1 MSPPAKP
8 GPLVLAGLVCGPF
21 VSMVD
26 SNAVNVAVPE
36 IGREMFASLSTVGW
50 IVSAYMLGI
59 GICLP
64 ATAWLARRV
73 GTRRLYMAALVAFAL
88 SSAACGL
95 APGIEALIGLRAV
108 QGIASAPL
116 IPLALTL
123 LFGGERTRGARPP
136 MVAGLLF
143 FLAPALGPTIG
154 GLLIATGG
162 WRLIFLI
169 NVPLI
174 AIGLLGIRRLPADPP
189 RAESDRTPLD
199 MAGLLVL
206 GLGATAAIYGA
217 SVITGGGADVRWGW
231 LSALAGV
238 ALLVAYPFHARR
250 TPHPALALGL
260 LSTPATR
267 VAVLVSVVASVVL
280 FAVLFLIP
288 VFVLD
293 VQGLSPLVA
302 GLVMLP
308 QGIAMGVCA
317 GLGERFVSA
326 WGLRATVATGML
338 LLAAVTGLLLLV
350 TPATSPWLLA
360 LLLAGRGV
368 ALGLTLQPIIMGI
381 MDGLA
386 KDDMADGS
394 TVFNV
399 AQRIGGSL
407 GVAGIAA
414 FYQARLP
421 QGHAFHD
428 TVWLLMGLSLAG
440 AVLVP
445 LLGRRAA
452 ADPAPAFAGD
462 QGRSRRGVS
471 EP

>member
-1 MSPPAKP
+1 MLSDPTREGSPETASPLARPEPPETASPLARPESPETADPPPAKP

-36 IGREMFASLSTVGW
+36 IGREMYASLSTVGW

-59 GICLP
+59 GVCLP

-174 AIGLLGIRRLPADPP
+174 AIGLLGIRRLPATRPGPSRTVP
-189 RAESDRTPLD
+189 RSIWPGCSSSASAPRRRSTVRRSSRE
-199 MAGLLVL
+199 
-206 GLGATAAIYGA
+206 AAP
-217 SVITGGGADVRWGW
+217 TCGGGG
-231 LSALAGV
+231 
-238 ALLVAYPFHARR
+238 
-250 TPHPALALGL
+250 
-260 LSTPATR
+260 
-267 VAVLVSVVASVVL
+267 
-280 FAVLFLIP
+280 
-288 VFVLD
+288 
-293 VQGLSPLVA
+293 
-302 GLVMLP
+302 
-308 QGIAMGVCA
+308 
-317 GLGERFVSA
+317 
-326 WGLRATVATGML
+326 
-338 LLAAVTGLLLLV
+338 
-350 TPATSPWLLA
+350 
-360 LLLAGRGV
+360 
-368 ALGLTLQPIIMGI
+368 
-381 MDGLA
+381 
-386 KDDMADGS
+386 
-394 TVFNV
+394 
-399 AQRIGGSL
+399 
-407 GVAGIAA
+407 
-414 FYQARLP
+414 
-421 QGHAFHD
+421 
-428 TVWLLMGLSLAG
+428 
-440 AVLVP
+440 
-445 LLGRRAA
+445 
-452 ADPAPAFAGD
+452 
-462 QGRSRRGVS
+462 
-471 EP
+471 